1 MAASDILNQMEN
13 QADEIEI
20 GKHGL
25 RKRVL
30 RQGTSW
36 KTPFLGD
43 EVTGKKKSISFLKK
57 RTFFF
62 FLFPVS
68 CFSVHYSVRLKDGS
82 YSDSSREKGTPFTF
96 KLGQCMFGF
105 CIFSV

>member
-30 RQGTSW
+30 RQGTCW

-43 EVTGKKKSISFLKK
+43 EVTGKKSRYLSLKKEHFFLITSFL
-57 RTFFF
+57 FF
-62 FLFPVS
+62 
-68 CFSVHYSVRLKDGS
+68 
-82 YSDSSREKGTPFTF
+82 SS
-96 KLGQCMFGF
+96 LQCQA
-105 CIFSV
+105 

>member
-30 RQGTSW
+30 RQGTCW

-43 EVTGKKKSISFLKK
+43 EVTGKKVDIFPSKKNIFFLIPSFL
-57 RTFFF
+57 FF
-62 FLFPVS
+62 
-68 CFSVHYSVRLKDGS
+68 
-82 YSDSSREKGTPFTF
+82 SS
-96 KLGQCMFGF
+96 LQCQA
-105 CIFSV
+105 

>member
-30 RQGTSW
+30 RQGTYW

-43 EVTGKKKSISFLKK
+43 EVTGKKVDI
-57 RTFFF
+57 
-62 FLFPVS
+62 FP
-68 CFSVHYSVRLKDGS
+68 
-82 YSDSSREKGTPFTF
+82 
-96 KLGQCMFGF
+96 
-105 CIFSV
+105 